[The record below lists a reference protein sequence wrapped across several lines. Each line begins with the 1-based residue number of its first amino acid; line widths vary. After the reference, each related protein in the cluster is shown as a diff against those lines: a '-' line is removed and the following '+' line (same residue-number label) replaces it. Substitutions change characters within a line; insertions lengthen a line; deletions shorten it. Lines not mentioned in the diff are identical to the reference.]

1 MSLQD
6 PIADMLCRI
15 RNAQQRSKVK
25 VCMPWSKMKESVVTV
40 IKEEGY
46 VEDFS
51 VADQAVGKELTIFL
65 KYHEGKGVI
74 TQLKRASKP
83 SLRLYKSVEA
93 LPLVENGL
101 GEAIVSTSKGVM
113 TARRAKK
120 LNQGGEIIAYVS

>member
-25 VCMPWSKMKESVVTV
+25 VCMPWSTMKESVVTV

-51 VADQAVGKELTIFL
+51 VVDQAVGKELTIFL

-74 TQLKRASKP
+74 TQLKRVSKP
-83 SLRLYKSVEA
+83 SLRLYAKAFFLTTCHSSA
-93 LPLVENGL
+93 FSSMPDS
-101 GEAIVSTSKGVM
+101 ARSPPWQIRPSTSSPPKGH
-113 TARRAKK
+113 RF
-120 LNQGGEIIAYVS
+120 